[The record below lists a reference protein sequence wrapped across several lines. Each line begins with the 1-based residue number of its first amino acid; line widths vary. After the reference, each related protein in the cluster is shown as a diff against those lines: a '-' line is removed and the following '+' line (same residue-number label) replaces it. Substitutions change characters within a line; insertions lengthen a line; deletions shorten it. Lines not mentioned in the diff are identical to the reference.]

1 VSGVRIDRREQMAQQ
16 TRGDI
21 LHAARRLFAERGY
34 AATSIN
40 DIAEEAGVAI
50 QTIYARLGSK
60 RGMLLAL
67 IDLIDEEAGVGPL
80 AEAVTAAATPLA
92 ALRAGVRLTR
102 RFQERCG
109 DIIEALFTAAG
120 AEPELAEAVAE
131 GQRRHREGARV
142 TIDRIQELKGL
153 RNDVPPRGA
162 QALLALSTNHE
173 AWREL
178 TRGHQ
183 LDWDPAEDWLVDA
196 LSRALL
202 ARQHKKNANANK
214 PADAPTSGAGR
225 R

>member
-1 VSGVRIDRREQMAQQ
+1 MTGVRIDRRERMAQQ

-21 LHAARRLFAERGY
+21 LRAARRLFAERGY

-60 RGMLLAL
+60 RGLLLAL

-80 AEAVTAAATPLA
+80 AAEVTTATTPLA

-102 RFQERCG
+102 SFQERCG
-109 DIIEALFTAAG
+109 DIIDALFTAAG
-120 AEPELAEAVAE
+120 AEPELADAVAE
-131 GQRRHREGARV
+131 GQRRHREGARI
-142 TIDRIQELKGL
+142 TIDRIQEFNGL
-153 RNDVPPRGA
+153 RRDVSPERA
-162 QALLALSTNHE
+162 QALLALSTSHE

-178 TRGHQ
+178 IRGCQ
-183 LDWDPAEDWLVDA
+183 LDWDPAEDWLIDA

-202 ARQHKKNANANK
+202 ARQRTESANA
-214 PADAPTSGAGR
+214 D
-225 R
+225 

>member
-1 VSGVRIDRREQMAQQ
+1 VRIDRRDQMAQQ

-21 LHAARRLFAERGY
+21 LRAARRLFAERGY
-34 AATSIN
+34 ATTSIN
-40 DIAEEAGVAI
+40 DVAEEAGVAI

-80 AEAVTAAATPLA
+80 AEQVMSATTSLA
-92 ALRAGVRLTR
+92 ALRAFVHLTR
-102 RFQERCG
+102 CFQERCG
-109 DIIEALFTAAG
+109 DIIEALFAAAG
-120 AEPELAEAVAE
+120 TEPELTDAVAE
-131 GQRRHREGARV
+131 GQRRHREGARL
-142 TIDRIQELKGL
+142 TIHRIRELEGL
-153 RNDVPPRGA
+153 RNDVPPERA
-162 QALLALSTNHE
+162 QALLALSTSHH

-178 TRGHQ
+178 IRGYQ

-202 ARQHKKNANANK
+202 
-214 PADAPTSGAGR
+214 GR

>member
-1 VSGVRIDRREQMAQQ
+1 MARQ

-21 LHAARRLFAERGY
+21 LRAARRLFAERGY

-40 DIAEEAGVAI
+40 DIAEEAGVAV

-80 AEAVTAAATPLA
+80 AEEVTSASTPLA

-102 RFQERCG
+102 SFQERCG
-109 DIIEALFTAAG
+109 DIIDALFTAAG
-120 AEPELAEAVAE
+120 AEPELADAVAE
-131 GQRRHREGARV
+131 GQRRHREGARITV
-142 TIDRIQELKGL
+142 DRIQGLDGL
-153 RNDVPPRGA
+153 RTDVTPQRA

-178 TRGHQ
+178 TRGYE

-196 LSRALL
+196 LSRAIL
-202 ARQHKKNANANK
+202 ARPRKRSAKAN
-214 PADAPTSGAGR
+214 
-225 R
+225 

>member
-1 VSGVRIDRREQMAQQ
+1 MSRVRVDRREQMAQQ

-21 LHAARRLFAERGY
+21 LRAARRLFAERGY

-60 RGMLLAL
+60 RGLLLAL
-67 IDLIDEEAGVGPL
+67 IDLIDEEADVGSL
-80 AEAVTAAATPLA
+80 VEEVTSAANPLA

-102 RFQERCG
+102 SFQERCG

-120 AEPELAEAVAE
+120 AEPELADAVAE
-131 GQRRHREGARV
+131 GQRRHREGARI
-142 TIDRIQELKGL
+142 TIDRIRQLEGL
-153 RNDVPPRGA
+153 RNDVRPEQA
-162 QALLALSTNHE
+162 QALFALSTNHE

-178 TRGHQ
+178 ISGYQ
-183 LDWDPAEDWLVDA
+183 LDWDSAEGWLVDA

-202 ARQHKKNANANK
+202 VRQRKQTAK
-214 PADAPTSGAGR
+214 PH
-225 R
+225 

>member
-1 VSGVRIDRREQMAQQ
+1 MAQQ

-21 LHAARRLFAERGY
+21 LRTARRLFAERGY

-40 DIAEEAGVAI
+40 DIAEQAGVAI

-80 AEAVTAAATPLA
+80 AETVTTATRPLT

-102 RFQERCG
+102 SFQQRCG
-109 DIIEALFTAAG
+109 DIIDALFTAAG
-120 AEPELAEAVAE
+120 AEPELADAVAE
-131 GQRRHREGARV
+131 GQRRHREGARI
-142 TIDRIQELKGL
+142 TIDRIQELHGL
-153 RNDVPPRGA
+153 RNDVSAERA
-162 QALLALSTNHE
+162 QALLALSTSHQ

-178 TRGHQ
+178 TTGYQ
-183 LDWDPAEDWLVDA
+183 LDWDQAEDWLVDA

-202 ARQHKKNANANK
+202 APQRKK
-214 PADAPTSGAGR
+214 SGTAT
-225 R
+225 

>member
-1 VSGVRIDRREQMAQQ
+1 MAQQ

-21 LHAARRLFAERGY
+21 LRAARRLFAERGY
-34 AATSIN
+34 AATSIT
-40 DIAEEAGVAI
+40 DIAEEAGVAV

-67 IDLIDEEAGVGPL
+67 IDLIDEEAGVAAL
-80 AEAVTAAATPLA
+80 AEEVTSARTPHA

-102 RFQERCG
+102 SFQERCG

-131 GQRRHREGARV
+131 GQRRHRAGARV
-142 TIDRIQELKGL
+142 TIDRIQELDGL
-153 RNDVPPRGA
+153 RNDLPPQRA
-162 QALLALSTNHE
+162 QALFALSTNHE

-178 TRGHQ
+178 IRGYE

-202 ARQHKKNANANK
+202 APQHNKRAHAN
-214 PADAPTSGAGR
+214 
-225 R
+225 